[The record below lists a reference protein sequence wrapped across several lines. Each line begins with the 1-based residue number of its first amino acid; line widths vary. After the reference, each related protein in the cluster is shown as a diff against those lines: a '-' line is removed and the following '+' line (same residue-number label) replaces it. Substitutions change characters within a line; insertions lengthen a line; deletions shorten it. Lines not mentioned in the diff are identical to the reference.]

1 MSYRGLSKKPLL
13 FRSFTGLT
21 VSEFDYI
28 YKEIES
34 KYEEYERLRRQC
46 FSEEGKKKKKKT
58 RKRDVGAGRPFKLK
72 ARERLLMLLV
82 YYRLYITY
90 TLSGFLFDL
99 DQSNVC
105 RDLSILEPLV
115 MQCVPLPMKL
125 YNSTRITTR
134 RLRTIEEVEEYFPGF
149 QAFIDSTEQ
158 EIPRPKNKRRRK
170 SQYSGRKKKHTV
182 KTQLMVNTEGLILH
196 KTDHKGGRK
205 HDYDVYKHN
214 HPTTPL
220 QVENVVD
227 LGYLGIEKDF
237 PTVKSVLP
245 IRKKKNTLLSNDDI
259 KYNKNHSRRRIIVE
273 HTICRIKKF
282 GIMGTK
288 FRNRLRRYN
297 NISSIICGLLNFRVM
312 QSRRI
317 SI

>member
-1 MSYRGLSKKPLL
+1 MSYRRLSKKPLL

-21 VSEFDYI
+21 VSEFDDI
-28 YKEIES
+28 YEEIES
-34 KYEEYERLRRQC
+34 KYEEYERTRRQC
-46 FSEEGKKKKKKT
+46 LSEVGEEEKKI

-72 ARERLLMLLV
+72 ARERFLMLLV

-115 MQCVPLPMKL
+115 MQCVPLPRKL
-125 YNSTRITTR
+125 YKRTRIITR
-134 RLRTIEEVEEYFPGF
+134 RLRTIKEVEQYFPGLKT
-149 QAFIDSTEQ
+149 FIDSTEQ

-196 KTDHKGGRK
+196 KTGHKGGRK

-214 HPTTPL
+214 HPITPS

-245 IRKKKNTLLSNDDI
+245 IRKKKNTLLSSDDI
-259 KYNKNHSRRRIIVE
+259 KYNTNHSRLRIIVE
-273 HTICRIKKF
+273 HTICKIKKF
-282 GIMGTK
+282 GIIGTK
-288 FRNRLRRYN
+288 FRNKLKRYN
-297 NISSIICGLLNFRVM
+297 NISDIISGLLNFRVI
-312 QSRRI
+312 QSNRI